1 MPLIELWRSNPDG
14 IKSYAIRQVV
24 AIAGDGR
31 IRDQSMCAVELR
43 SYLRETTSGKLAAYA
58 VECLE
63 EGFEDSGFVLQD
75 VVNEIG
81 RRLEFDVE
89 NGRYRGKS
97 GEVGFD
103 GIWRVGS
110 DQAVVVEVKTTD
122 TYNARLEDVAGYR
135 EALIRNGRVPQDAST
150 LFIVGRKDTG
160 ALEAQ
165 IRGSRYAWDMR
176 VVGVESLV
184 KLMHI
189 KEKSTE
195 DATVRQI
202 RELLRPFEYTRVDRI
217 VDVIFDTA
225 TDVEQSSDTA
235 AEDVATSSAEVTDIH
250 SQERTAPE
258 ALDAMRDRIV
268 AALQRRLGVPL
279 VRRRRALFE
288 SADRRKRVCI
298 TISKRHDREY
308 QPYWYAY
315 HPAWNDFLKGA
326 EQAMFVLGC
335 MDRDEAYAIPLSNFS
350 SFLPKLN
357 QTLGDGSRNYWHVII
372 TPNEDGG
379 LALYSSSTGDKLDLR
394 PYTISLDP
402 VSTLYTAHRAAG

>member
-24 AIAGDGR
+24 AIARDGR

-176 VVGVESLV
+176 VVGV
-184 KLMHI
+184 
-189 KEKSTE
+189 
-195 DATVRQI
+195 
-202 RELLRPFEYTRVDRI
+202 
-217 VDVIFDTA
+217 
-225 TDVEQSSDTA
+225 
-235 AEDVATSSAEVTDIH
+235 
-250 SQERTAPE
+250 
-258 ALDAMRDRIV
+258 
-268 AALQRRLGVPL
+268 
-279 VRRRRALFE
+279 
-288 SADRRKRVCI
+288 
-298 TISKRHDREY
+298 
-308 QPYWYAY
+308 
-315 HPAWNDFLKGA
+315 
-326 EQAMFVLGC
+326 
-335 MDRDEAYAIPLSNFS
+335 
-350 SFLPKLN
+350 
-357 QTLGDGSRNYWHVII
+357 
-372 TPNEDGG
+372 
-379 LALYSSSTGDKLDLR
+379 
-394 PYTISLDP
+394 
-402 VSTLYTAHRAAG
+402 